1 MIRDKSIFGF
11 IPRISSN
18 INNIRRLIMI
28 KKTVS
33 SLLAV
38 LFLAGSLATL
48 VGCNT
53 MEGAGKDME
62 RGGEKIQEKADEHK

>member
-1 MIRDKSIFGF
+1 MMAVRVSLGF
-11 IPRISSN
+11 IPQINSK

-33 SLLAV
+33 SLLAM
-38 LFLAGSLATL
+38 LFVAGSLATL

-53 MEGAGKDME
+53 MEGVGKDIE
-62 RGGEKIQEKADEHK
+62 KGGSEIKEEAAEHK

>member
-1 MIRDKSIFGF
+1 VSLEF
-11 IPRISSN
+11 IPQINSK

-33 SLLAV
+33 SLLSV

-53 MEGAGKDME
+53 MEGMGEDIQK
-62 RGGEKIQEKADEHK
+62 GGSEIKEEAAEHK